1 MKIKEASGHRAEI
14 IALLAT
20 EKLPTKDLPFELD
33 HFLVAEENGTIVGVA
48 GLEIYE
54 NNGLLRSV
62 AVDVAFRNKNIAGEL
77 LMKIEDLAVS
87 KGLQAIYLLT
97 ETAPDYFIKKDYL
110 KTERSE
116 VPSAMQQSS
125 EFSFVC
131 PQSAILLKKEI

>member
-20 EKLPTKDLPFELD
+20 EKLPTKDLHFELD

-62 AVDVAFRNKNIAGEL
+62 AVDAAFRNKNIAGEL
-77 LMKIEDLAVS
+77 LKKIEDLAVS

-116 VPSAMQQSS
+116 VPPAMQQSS